1 MYVPDVSVLTDKT
14 TILVFNSVKTS
25 DVIHLLSVCT
35 VNGICTFSSQLSR
48 THPSQFDVQ
57 ATREDHAKN
66 LKHTYTKPH
75 RAQDDKMVPDLIC

>member
-1 MYVPDVSVLTDKT
+1 
-14 TILVFNSVKTS
+14 VFTSVKTS
-25 DVIHLLSVCT
+25 DVTHLLSVCT
-35 VNGICTFSSQLSR
+35 VSGVCTLSSQVSG

-75 RAQDDKMVPDLIC
+75 RAQDEKMVPDLIC